1 MENAKLWVK
10 KGGSYPKDAVWRQR
24 NVRGQEVVSQY
35 SSVEKPY
42 IWKDVYP
49 EFEHDYEQV
58 ECATETVREA
68 DKQKK
73 CLSKAQIDELV
84 KESSALRQISLLC
97 LDYLEKDESLV
108 AGIARLL
115 ATLRR
120 YQERAAWETYEDVL
134 ENWGKTK

>member
-10 KGGSYPKDAVWRQR
+10 KGGIYPKDAVWAQK
-24 NVRGQEVVSQY
+24 NVRGHEVILQY

-49 EFEHDYEQV
+49 EFEQDYEQV
-58 ECATETVREA
+58 ECSTDVIREA

-73 CLSKAQIDELV
+73 CLSEAQIEELV
-84 KESSALRQISLLC
+84 KESTTLRKISLLC
-97 LDYLEKDESLV
+97 LDYLEKDECLV
-108 AGIARLL
+108 AGIARIL

-120 YQERAAWETYEDVL
+120 YQEQAAWETYEDVL
-134 ENWGKTK
+134 ENWGKAK